1 MLGSRL
7 QRAIGEQVRKPSGR
21 LGRLIGP
28 LLGVANRQSNRIA
41 IDALK
46 IASEDTVLELGVG
59 PGRAIS
65 ALAAMA
71 HHGRVFGIDHSM
83 TMLAQAARRNRR
95 AISLGRIHLLC
106 GRLAALPFK
115 AESIDKI
122 LAVHVAYFVGGDA
135 AEILEA
141 RRVLRPG
148 GKIAVFVTERST
160 MTRWRFTGIGS
171 HRLYD
176 RDELGQLLS
185 TGGFQAND
193 IMIFKIR
200 MPFGVAGLLAIA
212 TKTRCRRSS

>member
-7 QRAIGEQVRKPSGR
+7 QSAIGEQLRKPSGR
-21 LGRLIGP
+21 VGGVIGP
-28 LLGVANRQSNRIA
+28 LMGVANRQSNRIA

-46 IASEDTVLELGVG
+46 IASKDTILELGVG

-71 HHGRVFGIDHSM
+71 QHGRVFGIDHSV

-95 AISLGRIHLLC
+95 AINSGRIHLLR
-106 GRLAALPFK
+106 GRFAALPFE

-122 LAVHVAYFVGGDA
+122 LAVHVAYFVGVDA

-148 GKIAVFVTERST
+148 GKIAVFVTEMSA
-160 MTRWRFTGIGS
+160 MERWRFTRFGS

-176 RDELGQLLS
+176 RDEMGQLLS
-185 TGGFQAND
+185 AGGFKTNEIVISQ
-193 IMIFKIR
+193 IR

-212 TKTRCRRSS
+212 TKAHCGRSS